1 MGAPIEYVDV
11 PGASL
16 WTAWQGAG
24 PGLVLCHGGPGMWD
38 YLAPVADMVDDL
50 ATTYRY
56 DQRACGRSRGKPAY
70 DLTTAAAD
78 LEALRAHWGLSRW
91 VVAGHSWGATLAL
104 AYCLR
109 HPARAAGLLYLS
121 GAGIDPA
128 WHAEYRANRAALLG
142 PEGQRRLA
150 DLAERLPLAR
160 GAEFAAVSRALCEL
174 VSATDIADQARAPEL
189 VGALFVDDLHP
200 NAAYRS
206 APFCARIAFP
216 ARRVRGGQP
225 GRWGAGR
232 GAAARRQP
240 GADRRGRAA
249 GRSPAGVAGAPGRSA
264 RARLPRRAE
273 AAG

>member
-16 WTAWQGAG
+16 WTARQGAG

-70 DLTTAAAD
+70 DLATAVAD

-121 GAGIDPA
+121 GTGIDPA
-128 WHAEYRANRAALLG
+128 WHTEYRANRAALLG

-174 VSATDIADQARAPEL
+174 VSATDIADQARAARTR
-189 VGALFVDDLHP
+189 GSAL
-200 NAAYRS
+200 
-206 APFCARIAFP
+206 
-216 ARRVRGGQP
+216 RR
-225 GRWGAGR
+225 
-232 GAAARRQP
+232 
-240 GADRRGRAA
+240 
-249 GRSPAGVAGAPGRSA
+249 
-264 RARLPRRAE
+264 
-273 AAG
+273 